1 MRNVELNLQN
11 WRTPWYVGVLARN
24 KVSGHS
30 LLRNETL
37 HGPSTVFTLLVD
49 SCIESF
55 GIPIKDSISIMS
67 RMVCTD
73 NIPSR

>member
-1 MRNVELNLQN
+1 LQI
-11 WRTPWYVGVLARN
+11 GVRRGTLEYSLEN

-37 HGPSTVFTLLVD
+37 HGPSIVFILLVD
-49 SCIESF
+49 SCMESF

-73 NIPSR
+73 NIPSK